1 VSDVVAAEACATWVG
16 VALPDCR
23 EPLCRLLII
32 RVTPTANTTTAA
44 TTATAA
50 HTGCVIFAI
59 QGGGCQ
65 PVLADD
71 PVACPRLAEPSGF
84 AE

>member
-1 VSDVVAAEACATWVG
+1 VVTAEACATWVG
-16 VALPDCR
+16 VVLADER
-23 EPLCRLLII
+23 AALCRLLII

-44 TTATAA
+44 ATATAA

-65 PVLADD
+65 PMLADD
-71 PVACPRLAEPSGF
+71 AVTCARFAEPSGS

>member
-1 VSDVVAAEACATWVG
+1 LADVRVS
-16 VALPDCR
+16 
-23 EPLCRLLII
+23 LCRLPII

-50 HTGCVIFAI
+50 HIGCAIFAI

-71 PVACPRLAEPSGF
+71 PVTCPRLAEPSGS